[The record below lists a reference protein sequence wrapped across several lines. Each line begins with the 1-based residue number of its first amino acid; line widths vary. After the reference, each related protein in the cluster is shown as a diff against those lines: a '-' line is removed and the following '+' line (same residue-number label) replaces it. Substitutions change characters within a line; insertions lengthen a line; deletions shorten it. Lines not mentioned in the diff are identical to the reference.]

1 MIYSKLQKI
10 LGGNGEMTLGQQS
23 KQLFLWG
30 AALIGVCF
38 AFMVTQGAV
47 LELYGKVSWVGV
59 TYASLYNVVSAIVN
73 GASIMN
79 AVAVVTAVIAGPLA
93 AARTAVGRGLIVTLV
108 KRWGMKK
115 LVSW

>member
-79 AVAVVTAVIAGPLA
+79 VTAVIAGPVA
-93 AARTAVGRGLIVTLV
+93 AALTAVGRGLIVTLV